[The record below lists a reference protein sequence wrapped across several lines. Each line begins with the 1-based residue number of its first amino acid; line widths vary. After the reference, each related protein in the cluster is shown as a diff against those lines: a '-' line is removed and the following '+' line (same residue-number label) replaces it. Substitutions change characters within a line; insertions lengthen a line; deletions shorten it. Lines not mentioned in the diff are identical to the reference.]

1 MKLSTRDR
9 RALIGLAVIAM
20 LGIGVFVFV
29 GKSHKATP
37 ATQPGAVAA
46 ATSNSGGA
54 PSAIVPS
61 PSPVAG
67 QQPQAT
73 RSPKLVFTGRDPFV
87 PLIVAATSP
96 VSGGSSPTVAPA
108 GAPSS
113 APGGGSSQTIGGH
126 TVVLDDIFTDNGVQ
140 KAQVEVDGTV
150 YTVAPGDSFA
160 SSYQLVSIS
169 GSCGDFLFGDQSFT
183 LCETSNK

>member
-9 RALIGLAVIAM
+9 RLLIGVAVVAV
-20 LGIGVFVFV
+20 LGLGVFVV
-29 GKSHKATP
+29 KGRLHKGTP
-37 ATQPGAVAA
+37 AAPPVAA
-46 ATSNSGGA
+46 APHTSGGSSTGIA
-54 PSAIVPS
+54 PS

-67 QQPQAT
+67 QQPAAA

-96 VSGGSSPTVAPA
+96 VSGGSSPTVSPA
-108 GAPSS
+108 GSASS

-169 GSCGDFLFGDQSFT
+169 GTCGDFLFGDQSFT

>member
-1 MKLSTRDR
+1 MKLSKRDR
-9 RALIGLAVIAM
+9 RLLIGVAVVAV
-20 LGIGVFVFV
+20 LGIGVFVLK
-29 GKSHKATP
+29 GMSHK
-37 ATQPGAVAA
+37 
-46 ATSNSGGA
+46 GA
-54 PSAIVPS
+54 PSAGPAAAAPNSSTGSSAAIVPS

-67 QQPQAT
+67 QQPTTA

-96 VSGGSSPTVAPA
+96 VSSGSSPTVSPA
-108 GAPSS
+108 GSASS
-113 APGGGSSQTIGGH
+113 APGGGSSQSIGGH

-150 YTVAPGDSFA
+150 YTVAPGDTFA

-169 GSCGDFLFGDQSFT
+169 GTCGDFLFGDQAFT